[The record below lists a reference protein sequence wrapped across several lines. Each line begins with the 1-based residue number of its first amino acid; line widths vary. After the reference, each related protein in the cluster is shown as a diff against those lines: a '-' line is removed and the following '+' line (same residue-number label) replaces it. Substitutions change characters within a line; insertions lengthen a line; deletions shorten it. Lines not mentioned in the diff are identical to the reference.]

1 MPFNEIVEL
10 IEIFFD
16 SGWFA
21 KLINTFQNGNE
32 PIINEVKQ
40 IMLVSRI
47 KMSGFLIF
55 FFTIIFVK
63 SDWNSCFDLLFLKKF
78 LKRLVML

>member
-1 MPFNEIVEL
+1 MAFTMPFNEIVEL
-10 IEIFFD
+10 TEIFFD

-47 KMSGFLIF
+47 KMSGFF
-55 FFTIIFVK
+55 
-63 SDWNSCFDLLFLKKF
+63 
-78 LKRLVML
+78 